1 MKPPTLASLAF
12 AGACALLL
20 IAGPMPVAYIV
31 AAVLLLSL
39 LVACME
45 HGR

>member
-1 MKPPTLASLAF
+1 MKPPVPASLAF
-12 AGACALLL
+12 AGVCALLL
-20 IAGPMPVAYIV
+20 IAGPLPVAYIV
-31 AAVLLLSL
+31 TAILLLSL